1 MWMQLIQLQLVM
13 AVAAGVGG
21 PWAVA
26 DRPAPGDHEPQLLP
40 LQAVPPAVSLIHE
53 VLPVLTR
60 AGCNAGACHGNLN
73 GKGGFKLS
81 LKGEDPAADYQALT
95 REMFGRRVD
104 IHRPDSS
111 LILQKATGLTPH
123 EGGIRITPASREY
136 AILRDWIAAGCPN
149 DAINAPKLVRLRAEP
164 QEAYIVDPDDRL
176 TIRCVAQFAN
186 GTERDV
192 TDLVAVEFAHVGVA
206 RWQSPAQVVREGFGD
221 TVLLVRYGHL
231 LRPVRLVF
239 LPNRPTFD
247 PRDYPSDHPI
257 DRLVIQQLA
266 RLRIPPAE
274 LADDATFLRRAY
286 LDALGQL
293 PSVEET
299 RAFLAD
305 RDPHKRERLIDELLA
320 RPEFAEH
327 WASKWADVL
336 RVERKT
342 LDNKGVSVFHRWLVE
357 QIAQDRPVNQIAY
370 EILSATGSTYAH
382 PPANFWRAIR
392 DPLQRAESVAQVFLG
407 VRINCARCHN
417 HPFDRW
423 TIDDY
428 YQFAAFFQRLDY
440 HVLENNRRDR
450 LDTHEFVGEQIV
462 YQKREGELIH
472 PKTRQA
478 ARPRVLGGTESLGGD
493 EPRLQAVAAWVA
505 NPANPL
511 FAAAQV
517 NRIWYHLLGRGLSD
531 PIDDLRVTN
540 PPSHPE
546 LMAWLVRDLREHD
559 FRLKHL
565 VRRIMT
571 SRTYQASS
579 VGRTPAAAEDEAY
592 HSRAL
597 VRPLT
602 AEQLLQAI
610 SQVCEVPLTFQGY
623 PAGLR
628 PYQVPAPPQSGRR
641 NVAGITELFLKTFGQ
656 PDRLL
661 TCECERN
668 NDPGML
674 QAFQL
679 ITGELLQQML
689 RQPNNRLGRLLSSG
703 YSEAAILEELYLAAL
718 CRPPTPA
725 EQSRLLQ
732 YVRSQ
737 PDRRAAWEDVLWA
750 ILNSKEFLV
759 RQ

>member
-1 MWMQLIQLQLVM
+1 MWMQLIGLQLVM
-13 AVAAGVGG
+13 AVAAASGLR
-21 PWAVA
+21 AVA
-26 DRPAPGDHEPQLLP
+26 NHPAAGDLEPHLALP
-40 LQAVPPAVSLIHE
+40 QALPPAVSFVHE

-73 GKGGFKLS
+73 GKGGLKLS
-81 LKGEDPAADYQALT
+81 LKGEDPHADHAALT
-95 REMFGRRVD
+95 RDMFGRRVD
-104 IHRPDSS
+104 VHRPSSS
-111 LILQKATGLTPH
+111 LILQKATGMAPH
-123 EGGIRITPASREY
+123 EGGIRIAPSSREY
-136 AILRDWIAAGCPN
+136 AILRDWIGAGCPN
-149 DAINAPKLVRLRAEP
+149 DAGIAAPVKALQVTP
-164 QEAYIVDPDDRL
+164 QEAYVIDPHDRL
-176 TIRCVAQFAN
+176 TIRCVARFAD
-186 GTERDV
+186 GSEREV
-192 TDLVAVEFAHVGVA
+192 THLVAVEFAHVGVA
-206 RWQSPAQVVREGFGD
+206 RWQPPAEVIREGFGD
-221 TVLLVRYGHL
+221 TVLLVRYGPL
-231 LRPVRLVF
+231 VSPVRIVF

-247 PRDYPSDHPI
+247 PGDYPQDHPI

-266 RLRIPPAE
+266 RLRIPPAAP
-274 LADDATFLRRAY
+274 ADDATFLRRAY

-305 RDPHKRERLIDELLA
+305 RDPHKRQRLIDELLA

-342 LDNKGVSVFHRWLVE
+342 LDDKGVSVFHRWLVE
-357 QIAQDRPVNQIAY
+357 QIAQDRPFNQIAY

-428 YQFAAFFQRLDY
+428 YQFAAFFQRIDY
-440 HVLENNRRDR
+440 HILENNRRDR

-462 YQKREGELIH
+462 YQRRDGELLN

-478 ARPRVLGGTESLGGD
+478 ARPRVLGGIEPLRGD

-505 NPANPL
+505 DPANPL

-531 PIDDLRVTN
+531 PIDDLRATN

-546 LMAWLVRDLREHD
+546 LMAWLVRDFREHD

-571 SRTYQASS
+571 SLTYQASS
-579 VGRTPAAAEDEAY
+579 VGQAAATAEDEVY

-602 AEQLLQAI
+602 AEQLLQSI
-610 SQVCEVPLTFQGY
+610 SQVCEVPLAFQGY
-623 PAGLR
+623 PPGLR
-628 PYQVPAPPQSGRR
+628 PYQVPAPPQGGRR
-641 NVAGITELFLKTFGQ
+641 NVGGAVERFLKTFGQ
-656 PDRLL
+656 PERLL

-674 QAFQL
+674 QVFQL
-679 ITGELLQQML
+679 ITGELPQQML
-689 RQPNNRLGRLLSSG
+689 RRPNNRLGRLLQSG
-703 YSEAAILEELYLAAL
+703 RNDAAILEELYLAAL
-718 CRPPTPA
+718 CRSPMPP
-725 EQSRLLQ
+725 EQARLLE